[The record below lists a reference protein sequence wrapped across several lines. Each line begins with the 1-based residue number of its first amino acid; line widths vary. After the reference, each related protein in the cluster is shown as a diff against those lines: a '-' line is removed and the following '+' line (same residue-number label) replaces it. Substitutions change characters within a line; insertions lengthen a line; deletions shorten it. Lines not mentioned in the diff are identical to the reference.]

1 MTTQS
6 PLTGVLKRGLL
17 ACSAVAVLAAA
28 TPALAQAQA
37 QAQASTSQPI
47 AFAIE
52 SQSLETA
59 LTGFARAADVQVV
72 FTPELVRGK
81 RGGRAVGV
89 MAPSQ
94 ALRQILA
101 GSGLVATQVGER
113 TFSVS
118 QAGTVSADAATLDE
132 VIVTAQKRAQRIQ
145 DVPLAVTVIGGDD
158 AARRGID
165 SVTGLVDEV
174 PGVSVNYA
182 FGGTNYGLISIRG
195 IGGADDYKPNGNPSV
210 ALHVDGVYQ
219 TSNAYLGMPLFDLD
233 RVEIL
238 KGPQGTLY
246 GRNTTAGVINA
257 IIKGPGDTVEGSGRI
272 EVGSYDYTAMEA
284 AVGGPLSDT
293 VGVRVAVLA
302 EQGGGFMDGAGAGDL
317 AGYRPVIGGVIQTQV
332 PAIVDPGR
340 REGFG
345 DKDLFAGRAT
355 VSMDF
360 APETNLTVKLFGSRD
375 RGDTRQYDRI
385 SAALDTNIANA
396 GENDDPYEFYSSE
409 YPTQA
414 IDIYGVS
421 AMLNHALGENLNLAV
436 IGNVQGS
443 TRSIQGNGD
452 GSPYPASRFDADEK
466 LSQTSLEMRLSD
478 DTGGRLDWIAGVFYV
493 SDDLD
498 FDTHWTSYTARTKY
512 DNLHKQTRNSFAL
525 FGQIDYDLTEKLI
538 LSGGLRYTRD
548 EATFSGRNDDLNPWG
563 ISTFTTTFATTNP
576 FVWDR
581 SFEDD
586 NVSGRV
592 TAKYVFT
599 PNLNVFVSAGTGYRG
614 GGFDGTSIFTQA
626 ETLPFESETV
636 TAYETG
642 LRWTNS
648 RLRVSLDAFHYK
660 FKQLQATTR
669 LANDT
674 NGRANVGE
682 AESKGIEFAINANL
696 FETSNQTLD
705 VDLAAAFLDTEIL
718 SFTSARVAEVLS
730 TVGDPLPGA
739 PDVTATLSLNH
750 GLVLDNGWRL
760 DTRVSVSHHGEESN
774 RLNAAPGNTAEAYTL
789 LNARI
794 ELETSTNWAVYAYG
808 RNITDE
814 VYFPELNGAS
824 RLVGAPATYGVGLR
838 YSF

>member
-257 IIKGPGDTVEGSGRI
+257 ITKGPGDTVEGSGRI

-293 VGVRVAVLA
+293 VGVRVAV
-302 EQGGGFMDGAGAGDL
+302 
-317 AGYRPVIGGVIQTQV
+317 
-332 PAIVDPGR
+332 
-340 REGFG
+340 
-345 DKDLFAGRAT
+345 
-355 VSMDF
+355 
-360 APETNLTVKLFGSRD
+360 
-375 RGDTRQYDRI
+375 
-385 SAALDTNIANA
+385 
-396 GENDDPYEFYSSE
+396 
-409 YPTQA
+409 
-414 IDIYGVS
+414 
-421 AMLNHALGENLNLAV
+421 
-436 IGNVQGS
+436 S
-443 TRSIQGNGD
+443 T
-452 GSPYPASRFDADEK
+452 
-466 LSQTSLEMRLSD
+466 
-478 DTGGRLDWIAGVFYV
+478 
-493 SDDLD
+493 
-498 FDTHWTSYTARTKY
+498 
-512 DNLHKQTRNSFAL
+512 
-525 FGQIDYDLTEKLI
+525 
-538 LSGGLRYTRD
+538 
-548 EATFSGRNDDLNPWG
+548 
-563 ISTFTTTFATTNP
+563 
-576 FVWDR
+576 
-581 SFEDD
+581 
-586 NVSGRV
+586 
-592 TAKYVFT
+592 
-599 PNLNVFVSAGTGYRG
+599 
-614 GGFDGTSIFTQA
+614 
-626 ETLPFESETV
+626 
-636 TAYETG
+636 
-642 LRWTNS
+642 
-648 RLRVSLDAFHYK
+648 
-660 FKQLQATTR
+660 
-669 LANDT
+669 
-674 NGRANVGE
+674 
-682 AESKGIEFAINANL
+682 
-696 FETSNQTLD
+696 
-705 VDLAAAFLDTEIL
+705 
-718 SFTSARVAEVLS
+718 
-730 TVGDPLPGA
+730 
-739 PDVTATLSLNH
+739 
-750 GLVLDNGWRL
+750 
-760 DTRVSVSHHGEESN
+760 
-774 RLNAAPGNTAEAYTL
+774 
-789 LNARI
+789 
-794 ELETSTNWAVYAYG
+794 
-808 RNITDE
+808 
-814 VYFPELNGAS
+814 
-824 RLVGAPATYGVGLR
+824 
-838 YSF
+838 

>member
-1 MTTQS
+1 MTTKS

-28 TPALAQAQA
+28 TPALAQA

-158 AARRGID
+158 AVRRGID
-165 SVTGLVDEV
+165 NVTGLVDEV

-257 IIKGPGDTVEGSGRI
+257 ITKGPGDTVEGSGRI

-340 REGFG
+340 RDGFG

-493 SDDLD
+493 SDDID

-750 GLVLDNGWRL
+750 GLILSNGWRL
-760 DTRVSVSHHGEESN
+760 DTRLSVSHHGEESN

>member
-1 MTTQS
+1 MNTSS
-6 PLTGVLKRGLL
+6 PLAGAFRRGLF
-17 ACSAVAVLAAA
+17 ACAAVAALTIGTPVLAQTAA
-28 TPALAQAQA
+28 T
-37 QAQASTSQPI
+37 QPV

-59 LTGFARAADVQVV
+59 LTSFARTADVQVL
-72 FTPELVRGK
+72 FAPELVRGK
-81 RGGRAVGV
+81 RANRVSGLMSPA
-89 MAPSQ
+89 Q

-101 GSGLVATQVGER
+101 GSGLTATPVGER
-113 TFSVS
+113 TFSLS
-118 QAGTVSADAATLDE
+118 STTLETSDAAQVAD
-132 VIVTAQKRAQRIQ
+132 VIVTAQKRAERIQ
-145 DVPLAVTVIGGDD
+145 DVPLAVTVVDGDD

-210 ALHVDGVYQ
+210 ALHIDGVYQ
-219 TSNAYLGMPLFDLD
+219 TSNAYLGMPLFDLE

-257 IIKGPGDTVEGSGRI
+257 ITKGPGDVVEGSARAEIGT
-272 EVGSYDYTAMEA
+272 YDYKAMEV
-284 AVGGPLSDT
+284 AVGGPVNEH
-293 VGVRVAVLA
+293 VGVRLAVLA
-302 EQGGGFMDGAGAGDL
+302 EQGGGFMTGAGAGDL
-317 AGYRPVIGGVIQTQV
+317 AGFRLSVGGVVQNQV

-355 VSMDF
+355 VAF
-360 APETNLTVKLFGSRD
+360 ELAPETNLTLKLFGSRD

-396 GENDDPYEFYSSE
+396 GEDDNPYEFYSSE

-414 IDIYGVS
+414 IDIYGGS
-421 AMLNHALGENLNLAV
+421 ATLEHRLADNLNLTIVGAA
-436 IGNVQGS
+436 QGS
-443 TRSIQGNGD
+443 TRTVQGNGD
-452 GSPYPASRFDADEK
+452 GSPYPASRFDADES
-466 LSQTSLEMRLSD
+466 LSQSSLELRLSD
-478 DTGGRLDWIAGVFYV
+478 DNGGKMDWIVGAFYV
-493 SDDLD
+493 SDDVD
-498 FDTHWTSYTARTKY
+498 FDTQWTSYTARTIY
-512 DNLHKQTRNSFAL
+512 DNNHKQSRNSVAL
-525 FGQIDYDLTEKLI
+525 FGQVDYHLTEKLE

-548 EATFSGRNDDLNPWG
+548 EATFSGRNADLNPWG
-563 ISTFTTTFATTNP
+563 ISTYTTTYATTNP

-586 NVSGRV
+586 NVSGRA
-592 TAKYVFT
+592 TLKYNFN
-599 PNLNVFVSAGTGYRG
+599 PDFNVFISAGTGYRG

-626 ETLPFESETV
+626 ETLPFDSETV
-636 TAYETG
+636 TAYEAG
-642 LRWTNS
+642 LRWGNG
-648 RLRVSLDAFHYK
+648 RVRVSLDAFAYK
-660 FKQLQATTR
+660 FKELQATTR

-682 AESKGIEFAINANL
+682 AETSGIEFAINAAL

-705 VDLAAAFLDTEIL
+705 VDLSAAFLDSEVI
-718 SFTSARVAEVLS
+718 SFNSARVADVLA

-739 PDVTATLSLNH
+739 PDVTATLSFNH
-750 GLVLDNGWRL
+750 ALTFANGWRL
-760 DTRVSVSHHGEESN
+760 DSRLGVSHHGEESN
-774 RLNAAPGNTAEAYTL
+774 RLNAIPGNTAEAYTL
-789 LNARI
+789 LNARM
-794 ELETSTNWAVYAYG
+794 ELTTNDQWSIYAYG

>member
-257 IIKGPGDTVEGSGRI
+257 ITKGPGDTVEGSGRI

-493 SDDLD
+493 SDDID

-750 GLVLDNGWRL
+750 GLILNNGWRL
-760 DTRVSVSHHGEESN
+760 DTRLSVSHHGEESN